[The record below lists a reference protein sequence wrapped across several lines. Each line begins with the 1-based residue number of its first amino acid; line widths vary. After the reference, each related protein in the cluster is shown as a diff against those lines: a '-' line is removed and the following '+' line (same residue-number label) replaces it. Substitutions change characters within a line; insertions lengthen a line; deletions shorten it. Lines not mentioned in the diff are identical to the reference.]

1 MSFSSVFFVFV
12 LSELQQ
18 PKGENLEKDAVTN
31 LETVTNKLATWDTFF
46 FFFAQSNLK
55 RFYSCDEEQT
65 EQLWSRNNDEQ
76 QV

>member
-46 FFFAQSNLK
+46 FFAQSNLK

-65 EQLWSRNNDEQ
+65 EQLWSRNNDKQ